1 MSTVQLCIGVREFAV
16 SFNLKAGGKSM
27 IIRDKYMAQIRP
39 FYESDLIKIITGIRR
54 CGKSVILKQVMTE
67 LEATGK
73 RCLFL
78 DFDLRPART
87 KLPDADALIAYVNEH
102 LGEDK
107 LYIFLDEIQ
116 NVTAW
121 NEAVRTLRLYNTSVF
136 ITGSNSKLL
145 SREFT
150 KELSGRYVS
159 FRIKPFV
166 YREAKEYA
174 DQLGRTF
181 GIGDYLVWGGFP
193 AALEQPDTDAM
204 KRYLNDLNS
213 TIIYNDLE
221 NRYNIRKKDVFERI
235 VDYILIS
242 NARIFSAKSIA
253 DYMKGQNTS
262 VSVPTVIKY
271 LDYLKEAYVI
281 EDIPLYSPKAKAK
294 LNYYYKLY
302 NEDVSMN
309 SIRISGNR
317 YDLTHNLENIVLNEL
332 IYQGYDVTVYNN
344 KGREID
350 FRAVKDGKIYLI
362 QVAYSVTEE
371 KAYAREFSA
380 FAGIDN
386 TVKKIIITNDEID
399 YSTSTVYHY
408 RLRDFLLM
416 DAL

>member
-1 MSTVQLCIGVREFAV
+1 MSFGVKP
-16 SFNLKAGGKSM
+16 SSLHPSGDDSM
-27 IIRDKYMAQIRP
+27 IIRKHYISQIRP

-54 CGKSVILKQVMTE
+54 CGKSVILKQVLNE
-67 LEATGK
+67 LESAGRK
-73 RCLFL
+73 CLFL
-78 DFDLRPART
+78 DFDLRPVRA
-87 KLPDADALIAYVNEH
+87 KIPDADALIAYVNEY

-107 LYIFLDEIQ
+107 LYVFLDEVQ
-116 NVTAW
+116 NVEAW
-121 NEAVRTLRLYNTSVF
+121 NEAARTLRLCNISLF

-150 KELSGRYVS
+150 RELSGRYVS
-159 FRIKPFV
+159 FRIRPFV

-174 DQLGRTF
+174 DQLGRRF
-181 GIGDYLVWGGFP
+181 EISDYLVWGGFP
-193 AALEQPDTDAM
+193 AALEQPDEESR

-221 NRYNIRKKDVFERI
+221 NRYSIRKKDVFERI
-235 VDYILIS
+235 VDYILVS

-253 DYMKGQNTS
+253 DYMKGQNIS

-271 LDYLKEAYVI
+271 LGYLKEAYVI
-281 EDIPLYSPKAKAK
+281 DDIPLYSPKAKAK

-302 NEDVSMN
+302 DEDVSLN
-309 SIRISGNR
+309 SIRVSGNR
-317 YDLTHNLENIVLNEL
+317 YDITHNLENIVLNEL
-332 IYQGYDVTVYNN
+332 KYLGCEVTVYNN

-350 FRAVKDGKIYLI
+350 FRAVKDGKLYLI
-362 QVAYSVTEE
+362 QVAYSVADE
-371 KAYAREFSA
+371 KTYDREFSA

-386 TVKKIIITNDEID
+386 TMKKIIITNDDID

-416 DAL
+416 NEL

>member
-1 MSTVQLCIGVREFAV
+1 MILREHYMS
-16 SFNLKAGGKSM
+16 
-27 IIRDKYMAQIRP
+27 QIRP
-39 FYESDLIKIITGIRR
+39 FFESDLIKIITGIRR
-54 CGKSVILKQVMTE
+54 CGKSVILRQVLSE
-67 LEATGK
+67 LEAAGK

-78 DFDLRPART
+78 DFDLRPVRA
-87 KLPDADALIAYVNEH
+87 KIPNADALIAYVNDY

-107 LYIFLDEIQ
+107 LYVFLDEVQ
-116 NVTAW
+116 NVEGW
-121 NEAVRTLRLYNTSVF
+121 NEAARTLRLYNTSVF

-159 FRIKPFV
+159 FRIRPFV

-174 DQLGRTF
+174 EQLGRSF
-181 GIGDYLVWGGFP
+181 EISDYLVWGGFP
-193 AALEQPDTDAM
+193 AALEQQDQESM

-235 VDYILIS
+235 VDYILVS

-253 DYMKGQNTS
+253 DYMKGQNIS

-271 LDYLKEAYVI
+271 LEYLKEAYVI

-294 LNYYYKLY
+294 LNYYYKLFD
-302 NEDVSMN
+302 EDVSLN
-309 SIRISGNR
+309 SIRVSGNR

-332 IYQGYDVTVYNN
+332 IFLGCEVSVYNN

-350 FRAVKDGKIYLI
+350 FRAVRDGKLYLI
-362 QVAYSVTEE
+362 QVAYSVAEE
-371 KAYAREFSA
+371 KTYDREFSA

-386 TVKKIIITNDEID
+386 TVKKILITNDEID

-408 RLRDFLLM
+408 KLRDFLLM
-416 DAL
+416 DEL

>member
-1 MSTVQLCIGVREFAV
+1 MILREH
-16 SFNLKAGGKSM
+16 
-27 IIRDKYMAQIRP
+27 YMTQIRP

-54 CGKSVILKQVMTE
+54 CGKSVILRQVLNE
-67 LEATGK
+67 LEAAGK

-78 DFDLRPART
+78 DFDLRPVRA
-87 KLPDADALIAYVNEH
+87 KISNADALIAYVNDY

-107 LYIFLDEIQ
+107 LYIFLDEVQ
-116 NVTAW
+116 NVEGW
-121 NEAVRTLRLYNTSVF
+121 NEAARTLRLYNTSVF

-150 KELSGRYVS
+150 KELSGRYIS
-159 FRIKPFV
+159 FRIRPFV

-174 DQLGRTF
+174 GQLGRSF
-181 GIGDYLVWGGFP
+181 EIIDYLVWGGFP
-193 AALEQPDTDAM
+193 AALEQQSQESM
-204 KRYLNDLNS
+204 KHYLNDLNS

-235 VDYILIS
+235 VDYILVS

-253 DYMKGQNTS
+253 DYMKGQNIS

-271 LDYLKEAYVI
+271 LGYLKEAYVI

-302 NEDVSMN
+302 DEDVSLN
-309 SIRISGNR
+309 SIRVSGNR

-332 IYQGYDVTVYNN
+332 IYLGCEVTVYNN

-350 FRAVKDGKIYLI
+350 FRAVKDGKQYLI
-362 QVAYSVTEE
+362 QVAYSVAEE
-371 KAYAREFSA
+371 KTYDREFSA

-408 RLRDFLLM
+408 KLRDFLLM
-416 DAL
+416 DEL

>member
-1 MSTVQLCIGVREFAV
+1 
-16 SFNLKAGGKSM
+16 M
-27 IIRDKYMAQIRP
+27 IIREKYMAQIRS
-39 FYESDLIKIITGIRR
+39 FYENDLIKIITGIRR
-54 CGKSVILKQVMTE
+54 CGKSVIMKQAMKE

-78 DFDLRPART
+78 DFDLRPVRT
-87 KLPDADALIAYVNEH
+87 QIPNADALIAHVNNY
-102 LGEDK
+102 LKNDK

-116 NVTAW
+116 NVTEW

-174 DQLGRTF
+174 DQLGRSYE
-181 GIGDYLVWGGFP
+181 INDYLVWGGFP
-193 AALEQPDTDAM
+193 AALEQPDEAAM
-204 KRYLNDLNS
+204 KRYLNDLNT

-221 NRYNIRKKDVFERI
+221 NRYNIRKKNIFERI
-235 VDYILIS
+235 VDFILMS

-253 DYMKGQNTS
+253 DYMKGQNIS
-262 VSVPTVIKY
+262 ISVPTVIKY

-281 EDIPLYSPKAKAK
+281 EDIPLYSPKAKSK

-302 NEDVSMN
+302 DEDVSFN
-309 SIRISGNR
+309 SLRVSGNR

-332 IYQGYDVTVYNN
+332 IYMGYEITVYNN

-350 FRAVKDGKIYLI
+350 FRAVKGNKTYLI
-362 QVAYSVTEE
+362 QVAYSVAEE
-371 KAYAREFSA
+371 KTYEREFSA
-380 FAGIDN
+380 FASIDN
-386 TVKKIIITNDEID
+386 TAKKIIITNDDFD
-399 YSTSTVYHY
+399 YSTSTVNHY
-408 RLRDFLLM
+408 KLRDFLLKNE
-416 DAL
+416 L